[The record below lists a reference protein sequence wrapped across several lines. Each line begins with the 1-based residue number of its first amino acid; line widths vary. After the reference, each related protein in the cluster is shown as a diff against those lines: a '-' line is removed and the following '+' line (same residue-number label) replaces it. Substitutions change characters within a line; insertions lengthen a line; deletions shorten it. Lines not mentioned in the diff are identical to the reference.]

1 MKPSDCSR
9 PAHHKRASE
18 PYWRVHKQIPFGCI
32 PAEMLAWLLDPTSLT
47 KRLQA
52 ACSGQFSVQV
62 LNQGWARPMLNES
75 LALDVRR
82 WNVGLVRQVKLLCD
96 NQPWVFAR
104 TVIPRKTLTGKQRH
118 LAHLGNKPLGAVLF
132 SDSNMKRGE
141 VEIASI
147 VPGQQLF
154 DLATSDLK
162 KKPEKIW
169 GRRSVFYLSG
179 KPLLVSEIFLPTIGN
194 RSNNCDHRLMRTGRV
209 GSTK

>member
-1 MKPSDCSR
+1 
-9 PAHHKRASE
+9 
-18 PYWRVHKQIPFGCI
+18 
-32 PAEMLAWLLDPTSLT
+32 MLAWLLDPASLT

-62 LNQGWARPMLNES
+62 LEQGWARPMQNES
-75 LALDVRR
+75 LALGVRR
-82 WNVGLVRQVKLLCD
+82 WNYGLVRQVKLLCD

-104 TVIPRKTLTGKQRH
+104 TVIPRSTLTGKQRH
-118 LAHLGNKPLGAVLF
+118 LAYLGSKPLGAVLF
-132 SDSNMKRGE
+132 ADSNMKRGE

-162 KKPEKIW
+162 IKPEKIW

-194 RSNNCDHRLMRTGRV
+194 RSGGCGKGIMWKGKR
-209 GSTK
+209 